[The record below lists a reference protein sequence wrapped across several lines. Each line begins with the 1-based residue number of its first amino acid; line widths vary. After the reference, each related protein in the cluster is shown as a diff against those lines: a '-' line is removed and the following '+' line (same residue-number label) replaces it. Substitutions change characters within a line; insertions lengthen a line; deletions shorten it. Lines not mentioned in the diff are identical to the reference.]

1 MNGDARVAENNLPV
15 EHTVEHA
22 VERIVEPGLV
32 PDPTRWYAVR
42 TRSRHE
48 KLVARQLET
57 QGIQS
62 FLPIVTKI
70 SKWSDRQKEVE
81 LPLFSGYAFVRL
93 DHASG
98 DRVRVLQTQGVVS
111 FVGVQG
117 SGIPIPDQ
125 EIENINILLASKVS
139 YQERQYL
146 HVGQRVRVCGGAL
159 DGVEGILSAE
169 NSDHSVVISVGLI
182 QRSISVRVAGYNIEP
197 I

>member
-1 MNGDARVAENNLPV
+1 MNGDARVAENSLPI
-15 EHTVEHA
+15 EHTVEH
-22 VERIVEPGLV
+22 IVEPSLA

-62 FLPIVTKI
+62 FLPVVTKI
-70 SKWSDRQKEVE
+70 SKWSDRQKQVE

-93 DHASG
+93 DHASN
-98 DRVRVLQTQGVVS
+98 DRVRVLQMQGVVN

-117 SGIPIPDQ
+117 AGIPIPDQ
-125 EIENINILLASKVS
+125 EIENISILLASKVS

-146 HVGQRVRVCGGAL
+146 QVGQRVRVCGGAL

>member
-1 MNGDARVAENNLPV
+1 MNGDAHVAESHMPV
-15 EHTVEHA
+15 ECSG
-22 VERIVEPGLV
+22 IL
-32 PDPTRWYAVR
+32 DPTRWYAVR

-48 KLVARQLET
+48 KLVARQLES

-62 FLPIVTKI
+62 FLPTVTKI
-70 SKWSDRQKEVE
+70 SNWSDRRKEVD

-93 DHASG
+93 DHSSS

-117 SGIPIPDQ
+117 AGIPIPDQ
-125 EIENINILLASKVS
+125 EIENINTLLASKVS
-139 YQERQYL
+139 YQERPYL
-146 HVGQRVRVCGGAL
+146 HIGQRVRVSGGAL

-169 NSDHSVVISVGLI
+169 NSDRSLVISVGLI
-182 QRSISVRVAGYNIEP
+182 QRSLSVRVAGYNVEP

>member
-1 MNGDARVAENNLPV
+1 MNGEARVAEQMAEIGMPINC
-15 EHTVEHA
+15 TA
-22 VERIVEPGLV
+22 VA
-32 PDPTRWYAVR
+32 DQSRWYAVR

-48 KLVARQLET
+48 KLVTRQLEG

-70 SKWSDRQKEVE
+70 NQWSDRRKAVD

-93 DHASG
+93 DHSSG

-117 SGIPIPDQ
+117 IGVPIPDQ
-125 EIENINILLASKVS
+125 EIENINILLASKTS
-139 YQERQYL
+139 YQERPYL
-146 HVGQRVRVCGGAL
+146 EVGQRVRVCGGAL
-159 DGVEGILSAE
+159 SGVEGILTAE
-169 NSDHSVVISVGLI
+169 NSDRSLVISVGLI
-182 QRSISVRVAGYNIEP
+182 QRSISVRVAGYNVEP